1 MSALTPYFSQIE
13 ASAIATA
20 IRGSSAATASLSGL
34 HLIGLTLLVGSV
46 LVSSTRVAGVLFY
59 DQPVAEVTRA
69 ARRGS
74 IVGLALSVSTG
85 LLLVAPRIV
94 ATADNGVFRI
104 KMLLVVTAAVFHF
117 AVYQPAAQGLRS
129 VVPPAIAAVVGWL
142 LWFGVALAG
151 CAFILLE

>member
-20 IRGSSAATASLSGL
+20 IGASTVATASLSGL
-34 HLIGLTLLVGSV
+34 HLIGLTLLVGSM
-46 LVSSTRVAGVLFY
+46 LVSSTRVAGILFY

-69 ARRGS
+69 ARRGTL
-74 IVGLALSVSTG
+74 VGLALSVSTG
-85 LLLVAPRIV
+85 MLLVAPRLV
-94 ATADNGVFRI
+94 AAADNGVFRI
-104 KMLLVVTAAVFHF
+104 KMLILLTATVFHF
-117 AVYQPAAQGLRS
+117 AVYQPAAQGQRS
-129 VVPPAIAAVVGWL
+129 AVPPAVAAVVGWL